1 MASSVVVPLHHIDWN
16 APWLAFWRPLG
27 EPIAQRIVAGMAQP
41 DALNATALAPV
52 RFIAQADLPSGKA
65 YEAHIFAT
73 GCVPTREGLH
83 DFFNALCW
91 MRFPRTKKRLNA
103 LQATEI
109 ERLGVGA
116 TRGAARDA
124 LTLFDEN
131 AALLQAPDALWNALQ
146 AKDWPQVFCGLRPLW
161 AHSRL
166 VLFGHALME
175 KLVFPRKAIT
185 AHVYRVPQGLDE
197 VPAMDAWLAQTL
209 DAAHL
214 ARKPFAHLPV
224 LGVPLWWADNEAP
237 GFYDDASVFRAP
249 RGPQQSP

>member
-1 MASSVVVPLHHIDWN
+1 MASSVIVPLHHIDWN

-27 EPIAQRIVAGMAQP
+27 EPIAQRIGAGMPQP
-41 DALNATALAPV
+41 EALNAADLAPV
-52 RFIAQADLPSGKA
+52 RFMAQAELPSGKA

-91 MRFPRTKKRLNA
+91 MRFPQTKKRLNA
-103 LQATEI
+103 LQAAEI
-109 ERLGVGA
+109 AHLGVGA

-131 AALLQAPDALWNALQ
+131 VALLQAPDALWHALQ
-146 AKDWPQVFCGLRPLW
+146 AKDWPRVFGALRGQW

-166 VLFGHALME
+166 TLFGHALTE

-185 AHVYRVPQGLDE
+185 AHVYRVPQSLVG
-197 VPAMDAWLAQTL
+197 AAAIDAWLAQTL
-209 DAAHL
+209 SAEHL
-214 ARKPFAHLPV
+214 ATKPFAHLPV
-224 LGVPLWWADNEAP
+224 LGVPGWWTQNEVP
-237 GFYDDASVFRAP
+237 GFYEDAGVFRAARRRP
-249 RGPQQSP
+249 